1 MEEYK
6 MHFIYAMNE
15 KKDVDDDGEMLSFF
29 FPFLKLTLL
38 QVQEI
43 RGYQND
49 YFKSRRTATR
59 FYRSK

>member
-6 MHFIYAMNE
+6 MHFIYAMND
-15 KKDVDDDGEMLSFF
+15 KKMSMTMEMLSFF